1 MQGQPIATALGSPKI
16 DADNILVYI
25 RSVHKE
31 TSMAKEKV
39 MTFVQARSKLSEIV
53 DRVSE
58 HGDTYVVSKRQ
69 KPVAVIIG
77 IDRYRH
83 LTGTAKYMKNVA
95 GKRILNIE
103 GIATAVGDIDE
114 AIRELRKSRLEAI
127 AKSVP

>member
-1 MQGQPIATALGSPKI
+1 M
-16 DADNILVYI
+16 YI
-25 RSVHKE
+25 CSVHKE

-83 LTGTAKYMKNVA
+83 LTGTAKYMKNVG

>member
-1 MQGQPIATALGSPKI
+1 
-16 DADNILVYI
+16 
-25 RSVHKE
+25 
-31 TSMAKEKV
+31 
-39 MTFVQARSKLSEIV
+39 LSEIV

-83 LTGTAKYMKNVA
+83 LTGTAKHMKSVA
-95 GKRILNIE
+95 GKQILNIE
-103 GIATAVGDIDE
+103 GIATAVGDMDE

>member
-1 MQGQPIATALGSPKI
+1 LQGRQAAAKI
-16 DADNILVYI
+16 DGAGVLVYI
-25 RSVHKE
+25 GSVHKE
-31 TSMAKEKV
+31 TSVAKEKV
-39 MTFVQARSKLSEIV
+39 MTFVQTRSKLSEIV
-53 DRVSE
+53 DRVSK

-127 AKSVP
+127 RKSIP

>member
-1 MQGQPIATALGSPKI
+1 
-16 DADNILVYI
+16 
-25 RSVHKE
+25 
-31 TSMAKEKV
+31 MAKEKV

-83 LTGTAKYMKNVA
+83 LTGTAKYMKSVA

-103 GIATAVGDIDE
+103 GIATAVGDMDE